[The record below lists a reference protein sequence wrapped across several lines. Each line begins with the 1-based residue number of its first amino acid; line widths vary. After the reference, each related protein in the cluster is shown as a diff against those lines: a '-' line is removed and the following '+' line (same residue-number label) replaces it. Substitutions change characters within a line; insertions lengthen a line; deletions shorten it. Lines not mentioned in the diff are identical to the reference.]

1 MKKPVREWFEDV
13 VVYGAESDLDT
24 VKQLGAKL
32 LYNLSLGDAVVA
44 RPDEMVDNLN
54 NAIGAGFL
62 WCRTPE
68 GSAYWKGVFAAT
80 ACRKLKG

>member
-13 VVYGAESDLDT
+13 VVCGGQSDLDT

-32 LYNLSLGDAVVA
+32 LYNLSLGPAVDA
-44 RPDEMVDNLN
+44 RPDEMVGNLN
-54 NAIGAGFL
+54 NAIGAGFS
-62 WCRTPE
+62 WCKTPE
-68 GSAYWKGVFAAT
+68 GSAYWEGVFAAT